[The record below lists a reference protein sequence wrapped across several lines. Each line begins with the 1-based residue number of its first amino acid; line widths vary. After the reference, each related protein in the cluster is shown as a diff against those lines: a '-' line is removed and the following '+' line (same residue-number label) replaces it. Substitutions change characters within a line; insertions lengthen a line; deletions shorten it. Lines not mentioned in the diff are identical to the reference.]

1 MPDRLFRT
9 LIRAG
14 PLEVVAADGRAR
26 LYGTPSAH
34 VEPVRIRLADAAA
47 GRAIARNP
55 ALGFGEMY
63 MAGRL
68 TLEQGD
74 IRALLDLI
82 GFNIRWE
89 KENPV
94 RAALWRPLRLAAA
107 WDSWNWPRRARRNAA
122 HHYDLSDR
130 LYALFLDRERQY
142 SCAYFAEDGQDLDS
156 AQAAKMA
163 HVAAK
168 LRLEPGQQVLDIGC
182 GWGGLALHLARAADV
197 EVLGITLSEG
207 QLHHARAR
215 AAAEG
220 LDRRVRFELRDW
232 REVGGRFDRIVSV
245 GMFEHVGPPHYRPFL
260 ARCRELMSEDGL
272 MLLHTIGRADGP
284 GATDPWLAKY
294 IFPGGYVPALSQI
307 APAIERSWLWLTD
320 LEILRGH
327 YARTLGAWYERVQ
340 AARDE
345 IIALYDERFF
355 RMWSFYLAG
364 GIAAFRHGGHL
375 VFQLQLARRQDGAPP
390 TRDYIDQAERAL
402 RQPLSR
408 SSREREGPAKR
419 EGEGLQP

>member
-14 PLEVVAADGRAR
+14 PLEVVGPDGRLR
-26 LYGTPSAH
+26 SYGAPSPQVA
-34 VEPVRIRLADAAA
+34 PVRIRLADAAA
-47 GRAIARNP
+47 GRAIGCNP

-68 TLEQGD
+68 VVEQGD
-74 IRALLDLI
+74 IRTLLDLV

-94 RAALWRPLRLAAA
+94 RAALWRPLRIAAA
-107 WDSWNWPRRARRNAA
+107 WDTWNWKRRARRNAA
-122 HHYDLSDR
+122 HHYDLSDEF
-130 LYALFLDRERQY
+130 YALFLHRERQY
-142 SCAYFAEDGQDLDS
+142 SCAYFTGDAQDLDS

-168 LRLEPGQQVLDIGC
+168 LRLEPGQKVLDIGC
-182 GWGGLALHLARAADV
+182 GWGGLALHLARVADV
-197 EVLGITLSEG
+197 EVLGITLSEA
-207 QLHHARAR
+207 QLNHARAR

-220 LDRRVRFELRDW
+220 LDGRVRFELLDW
-232 REVGGRFDRIVSV
+232 REVEGRFDRIVSV

-260 ARCRELMSEDGL
+260 ARCRELLTADGL

-284 GATDPWLAKY
+284 GATDPFIAKY

-307 APAIERSWLWLTD
+307 APAIEKSWLWLTD
-320 LEILRGH
+320 LEVLRGH
-327 YARTLGAWYERVQ
+327 YELTLAAWYERVE
-340 AARDE
+340 AAREE

-364 GIAAFRHGGHL
+364 GIAAFRHGGHV
-375 VFQLQLARRQDGAPP
+375 VFQLQLTRRQHGRP
-390 TRDYIDQAERAL
+390 
-402 RQPLSR
+402 SGR
-408 SSREREGPAKR
+408 S
-419 EGEGLQP
+419 GLA

>member
-1 MPDRLFRT
+1 MSDRLFRA

-14 PLEVVAADGRAR
+14 PLAVTGADGRR
-26 LYGTPSAH
+26 RSYGAPSPCVA
-34 VEPVRIRLADAAA
+34 PVAIRIADRAAE
-47 GRAIARNP
+47 RAIGRNP
-55 ALGFGEMY
+55 ALGFGEMF

-68 TLEQGD
+68 TLEAGD

-82 GFNIRWE
+82 GYNIRWE
-89 KENPV
+89 KENAV

-107 WDSWNWPRRARRNAA
+107 WDAWNWKRRSRRNAA

-142 SCAYFAEDGQDLDS
+142 SCAYFTPEAQDLDS

-168 LRLEPGQQVLDIGC
+168 LCLAPGQRVLDIGC

-197 EVLGITLSEG
+197 EVLGITLSEA
-207 QLHHARAR
+207 QLSFARAR
-215 AAAEG
+215 SAAEG
-220 LDRRVRFELRDW
+220 LESRVRFELLDW
-232 REVGGRFDRIVSV
+232 REVEGRFDRIVSV
-245 GMFEHVGPPHYRPFL
+245 GMLEHVGPPHYRAFL
-260 ARCRELMSEDGL
+260 ERCRALMTEDGL

-294 IFPGGYVPALSQI
+294 VFPGGYVPALSQI
-307 APAIERSWLWLTD
+307 APAIERSWLWLAD
-320 LEILRGH
+320 LEVLRGH
-327 YARTLGAWYERVQ
+327 YERTLDSWYERVQ

-345 IIALYDERFF
+345 IAALYDERFL

-375 VFQLQLARRQDGAPP
+375 VFQLQLARRQEGAPT
-390 TRDYIDQAERAL
+390 TRDYLCPATG
-402 RQPLSR
+402 R
-408 SSREREGPAKR
+408 SAG
-419 EGEGLQP
+419 

>member
-1 MPDRLFRT
+1 MSDRLFRR

-14 PLEVVAADGRAR
+14 PLEVVGPDGQLRR
-26 LYGTPSAH
+26 YGSESPDIA
-34 VEPVRIRLADAAA
+34 PVRIRLADAAA

-68 TLEQGD
+68 TVEAGD
-74 IRALLDLI
+74 IRSLLDLI

-107 WDSWNWPRRARRNAA
+107 WDSWNWKRRARRNAA
-122 HHYDLSDR
+122 HHYDLSDP

-142 SCAYFAEDGQDLDS
+142 SCAYFTGDAQDLES
-156 AQAAKMA
+156 AQAVKMA
-163 HVAAK
+163 RIAAK
-168 LRLEPGQQVLDIGC
+168 LCLRPGQKLLDIGS
-182 GWGGLALHLARAADV
+182 GWGGLALHLARSAEV
-197 EVLGITLSEG
+197 EVLGITLSEA
-207 QLHHARAR
+207 QLRHSRTR

-220 LDRRVRFELRDW
+220 LEGRVRFEVADW
-232 REVGGRFDRIVSV
+232 REVEGRFDRIVSV
-245 GMFEHVGPPHYRPFL
+245 GMFEHVGPPHYRAFL
-260 ARCRELMSEDGL
+260 ERCRALMTDDGL

-320 LEILRGH
+320 LEVLRGH
-327 YARTLGAWYERVQ
+327 YALTLDSWYDRVQ
-340 AARDE
+340 AARSE
-345 IIALYDERFF
+345 IVALYDERFF

-364 GIAAFRHGGHL
+364 GIAAFRHGGHV
-375 VFQLQLARRQDGAPP
+375 VFQLQLARRQDGAPA
-390 TRDYIDQAERAL
+390 TREYMEAHR
-402 RQPLSR
+402 RPS
-408 SSREREGPAKR
+408 EGWGPS
-419 EGEGLQP
+419 G